1 MAGSI
6 LDIIPEQPL
15 QDPVL
20 EIFSARV
27 NYTLLDDKSQPQIFS
42 QFGGWSNLGS
52 IFFNR
57 LNNPTPT
64 GTFTYNNFAKPLYP
78 NSKTFPL
85 KNELVYVIALPNSN
99 IQNNVNSVVYYYFNP
114 INIWNS
120 IHHNAVPNP
129 IDGNTLPPS
138 QQQDYQQTEAGA
150 VRQSSDGSTE
160 IDLGPFF
167 KEKLDI
173 KNLQPFEGDVLHEG
187 RWGQS
192 IRFSST
198 VKNLETNE
206 SKTPWSSTGISGDPI
221 IIVRNGQHD
230 DGKKAWI
237 PQIEDVNKDKS
248 SIYVTSTQT
257 IPVEGASTEYR
268 SYSSAP
274 QKPNVY
280 NKEQIILNSGR
291 LFFNSKTDHI
301 LLSSKQSINLNAIK
315 SINIDSPKFIVDTD
329 SKDKSVLLGTKT
341 ANQSLILGDT
351 FLKDLAQLLK
361 GIAQLSQ
368 ALTTPIGTPAPFAIN
383 GAIPAPAQQ
392 LLNTAVNML
401 NSIEKYKSKVSK
413 TV

>member
-1 MAGSI
+1 MASNI

-27 NYTLLDDKSQPQIFS
+27 NYILLDNTIQPEVFS

-57 LNNPTPT
+57 LNNPTPI
-64 GTFTYNNFAKPLYP
+64 GSFTYNNFAKPLYP
-78 NSKTFPL
+78 NSKVFPL
-85 KNELVYVIALPNSN
+85 KNELVYIIALPNSN
-99 IQNNVNSVVYYYFNP
+99 IQNNPNSVIYYYFNP

-315 SINIDSPKFIVDTD
+315 SINIDSSKFIIDTNN
-329 SKDKSVLLGTKT
+329 KDKSILLGSQT

-351 FLKDLAQLLK
+351 FLKDLAQLLQS
-361 GIAQLSQ
+361 IALLST
-368 ALTTPIGTPAPFAIN
+368 ALTTPIGTPAPFAVN
-383 GAIPAPAQQ
+383 ASIPAPAQQ
-392 LLNTAVNML
+392 LVDTAIKML
-401 NSIEKYKSKVSK
+401 NKIEKYKSKISK
-413 TV
+413 TI